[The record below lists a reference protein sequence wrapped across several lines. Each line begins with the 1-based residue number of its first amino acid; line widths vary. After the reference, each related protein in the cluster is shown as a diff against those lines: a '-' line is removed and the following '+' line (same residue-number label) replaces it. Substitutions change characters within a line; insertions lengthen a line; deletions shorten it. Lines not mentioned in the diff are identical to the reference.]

1 MKGYVAGIDLG
12 GTKIYTAIASKK
24 GDIIAEVKLPTGALR
39 PKMAIFADIVRS
51 VETACAQAGIAPSE
65 LAAIGI
71 GVPGPIDY
79 TTGVVRLCPNIPSWK
94 KVPVAALLC
103 ERFDCPVRIE
113 NDARTAGLAEARC
126 GAGKGFSHVF
136 YTTVSTGI
144 GGAIIIDGRI
154 YHGASGV
161 AGEIGQTR
169 LPDGTVFEHSAAGPA
184 LKRLFGVAPEDI
196 PALCEKRDRRAIAAL
211 DHLTRLIGIW
221 IANVATLLN
230 PEVIVIGGGLTNL
243 GPCFF
248 TPVKRYIKE
257 YAFSE
262 SGKVKVLKAKL
273 GGRSGVVGAL
283 ELCR

>member
-12 GTKIYTAIASKK
+12 GTKIYTAIARTGS
-24 GDIIAEVKLPTGALR
+24 DIVAEVKLPTDAR
-39 PKMAIFADIVRS
+39 ASKERVFENVCCS
-51 VETACAQAGIAPSE
+51 VKLACAQAGIAPSK

-79 TTGVVRLCPNIPSWK
+79 TTGTVRVCPNIPSWK
-94 KVPVAALLC
+94 KVPVHELLQ
-103 ERFDCPVRIE
+103 ERFGVPVTVE
-113 NDARTAGLAEARC
+113 NDARVAGLAEARY

-144 GGAIIIDGRI
+144 GGAIVIDGRI
-154 YHGASGV
+154 YHGATGG

-169 LPDGTVFEHSAAGPA
+169 LPDGTLFERSAAGPA
-184 LKRLFGVAPEDI
+184 IKRLFGIVPEDI
-196 PALCEKRDRRAIAAL
+196 PARLRSGDPAAQRAL
-211 DHLTRLIGIW
+211 DHLTRLLGVW
-221 IANVATLLN
+221 LANTATLFN
-230 PEVIVIGGGLTNL
+230 PDVIVIGGGMANL

-262 SGKVKVLKAKL
+262 SAKVKVLKAAL
-273 GGRSGVVGAL
+273 GDRSGVIGAL
-283 ELCR
+283 ALCR

>member
-12 GTKIYTAIASKK
+12 GTKIYTAVARS
-24 GDIIAEVKLPTGALR
+24 GSDILAEIKLPTEAR
-39 PKMAIFADIVRS
+39 ASKERVFENVCRS
-51 VETACAQAGIAPSE
+51 VELACAQAGIAPSK

-79 TTGVVRLCPNIPSWK
+79 ATGTVRLCPNIPSWK
-94 KVPVAALLC
+94 KVPVRDLLQ
-103 ERFDCPVRIE
+103 ERFGCPVTVE

-169 LPDGTVFEHSAAGPA
+169 LPDGTLFEQAAAGPA
-184 LKRLFGVAPEDI
+184 IKRLFGIVPEDI
-196 PALCEKRDRRAIAAL
+196 PALCEKRDRRALAAR
-211 DHLTRLIGIW
+211 DHLTRMVGMWL
-221 IANVATLLN
+221 ANVATILN
-230 PEVIVIGGGLTNL
+230 PEIIVIGGGLANL

-248 TPVKRYIKE
+248 TPVKRYIKQ

-262 SGKVKVLKAKL
+262 SAKVRVVKAAL
-273 GGRSGVVGAL
+273 GGRSGVIGAL
-283 ELCR
+283 ALCR